1 MDIYF
6 VIRFFISSLSFYIVK
21 AWKLFIRFKKWNC
34 RWWKILLENR
44 FLWAYL
50 ANIFDLILSTIGEI
64 FMDSVDFLAI
74 VSKIWLRI
82 LKQLFLIP
90 KVKAACILCIN
101 FIQKKHKLFATK
113 FNSKKWSASDLPLL
127 LDILDHKII
136 KEFDTM
142 KIRDKSKES
151 ISQSQVLYY

>member
-21 AWKLFIRFKKWNC
+21 AWKLFIRFNKWNC
-34 RWWKILLENR
+34 RWWKSLLENR

-82 LKQLFLIP
+82 LKQMFLIP

-101 FIQKKHKLFATK
+101 FKQKNINYLPRNLIRRNEVLQISLFFWIFWITK
-113 FNSKKWSASDLPLL
+113 
-127 LDILDHKII
+127 
-136 KEFDTM
+136 
-142 KIRDKSKES
+142 
-151 ISQSQVLYY
+151 